1 MERDSTTSTRE
12 ALEHGARRRSRLRT
26 GVVIAGV
33 SALVLGLAAGAGYFL
48 VPPWL
53 ATVPGDPVASATTV
67 VVTAD
72 EPTGEVA
79 APSSASVEV
88 SAGWTPIGIGP
99 FLPTDSAVLVSPD
112 GDYRAQLEITD
123 AAGADDVTPGD
134 STDHLD
140 GLATAAWSHES
151 LDSGCSVRYTTVQ
164 DGEDAV
170 TVAVVSPP
178 ADAGGDTEAR
188 LVLMGSVAAGSA
200 DLYRTVTA
208 DLVISARFGDPD
220 GARTTAGA
228 TTNATADTT
237 ANTTADTSANPTS
250 RTPED
255 AP

>member
-33 SALVLGLAAGAGYFL
+33 SALVLGIAAGVGWFL

-53 ATVPGDPVASATTV
+53 ATVPGDPIASATTI

-72 EPTGEVA
+72 EPTDGSTGA
-79 APSSASVEV
+79 AAGSSAPASASVEV
-88 SAGWTPIGIGP
+88 SAGWTPIGVGP

-112 GDYRAQLEITD
+112 GAYRAHLEITD
-123 AAGADDVTPGD
+123 AGADSDATPGD

-140 GLATAAWSHES
+140 GLATAAWNRES

-164 DGEDAV
+164 DGEEAV

-178 ADAGGDTEAR
+178 PGAPGDADAR
-188 LVLMGSVAAGSA
+188 LVLTGSVSADAA

-208 DLVISARFGDPD
+208 DLVTSARFGNPD
-220 GARTTAGA
+220 
-228 TTNATADTT
+228 ADAVGPTPASPSGPSSPSPST
-237 ANTTADTSANPTS
+237 DGSAP
-250 RTPED
+250 
-255 AP
+255 

>member
-33 SALVLGLAAGAGYFL
+33 SALVLGIAAGVGWFL

-53 ATVPGDPVASATTV
+53 ATVPGDPIASATTI

-72 EPTGEVA
+72 EPTDGSTGA
-79 APSSASVEV
+79 AAGSSAPASASVEV
-88 SAGWTPIGIGP
+88 SAGWTPIGVGP

-112 GDYRAQLEITD
+112 GAYRAHLEITD
-123 AAGADDVTPGD
+123 AGADSDATPGD

-140 GLATAAWSHES
+140 GLATAAWSRES

-178 ADAGGDTEAR
+178 PGAPGDADAR
-188 LVLMGSVAAGSA
+188 LVLTGSVAADAA

-208 DLVISARFGDPD
+208 DLVTSARFGDPD
-220 GARTTAGA
+220 
-228 TTNATADTT
+228 ADAVGPTPASPT
-237 ANTTADTSANPTS
+237 GPSSPSPSTDGSAP
-250 RTPED
+250 
-255 AP
+255 